1 MLKMPKTIIE
11 QELEKHFER
20 VRIFAK
26 QVYDNAGDI
35 ENMDEH
41 DNETI
46 VEFERNSLDSAIQ
59 KAHKEAEK
67 RIDEEFKEDYNQ
79 TGFKIIAKQILKD
92 CFGVESENQTKGS
105 YTI

>member
-46 VEFERNSLDSAIQ
+46 IEFEKDSLNSVIQ
-59 KAHKEAEK
+59 NAHKEAEK
-67 RIDEEFKEDYNQ
+67 RIDSNIRGNQ
-79 TGFKIIAKQILKD
+79 NAKVRNAYYVTKQIIRD
-92 CFGVESENQTKGS
+92 VFSME
-105 YTI
+105 

>member
-1 MLKMPKTIIE
+1 MPKSIIE

-46 VEFERNSLDSAIQ
+46 IEFEKDSLNSAIQ
-59 KAHKEAEK
+59 KAHEKAERK
-67 RIDEEFKEDYNQ
+67 IDEEESKHYRILTQ
-79 TGFKIIAKQILKD
+79 SRAKQILNE
-92 CFGVESENQTKGS
+92 CFGVGK
-105 YTI
+105 